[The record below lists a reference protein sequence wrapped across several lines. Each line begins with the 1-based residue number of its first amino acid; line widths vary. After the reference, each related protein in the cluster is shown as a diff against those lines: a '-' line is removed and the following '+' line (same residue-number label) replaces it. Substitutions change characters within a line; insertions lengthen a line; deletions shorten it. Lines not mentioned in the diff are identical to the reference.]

1 MDNPTDKY
9 SAYKPVDL
17 DNREWPSKLI
27 KKAPK
32 CTKFSTAMQSFLKK
46 TSLME
51 SFPNLQF
58 LHT

>member
-32 CTKFSTAMQSFLKK
+32 CTKFSTAMQ
-46 TSLME
+46 
-51 SFPNLQF
+51 
-58 LHT
+58 